1 MMKWLLLST
10 LALSMSLSS
19 AGRTAVQESS
29 GVSAEIHANRGV
41 AFLEQFRFKEAGAEF
56 EALVALRPDSA
67 AAYINLAIAY
77 FNQRDFDCAYATLEK
92 AKRLAPE
99 NAQVHYNLGLV
110 HKLLGRT
117 EEAAGAFEKVLTLDE
132 SDSMTHYYMGTVCAS
147 LGDLE
152 QAASHLRIAIELQPG
167 NESAHF
173 SLGNVLIRQG
183 NIEEG
188 RKELEV
194 FRTLKEGF
202 AAESASAGLQYTE
215 LGKYAEAIEEEAP
228 ARQETPEERIV
239 ASDIRW
245 EEASAEAG
253 LEMSS
258 LPLPPA
264 LPVTVSREEY
274 GTPFIEERLLPHFGS
289 SLAFRDLDLDED
301 PDLIVLRDGAPV
313 VFRNQGGQFTRVE
326 EVGLPKEGK
335 FVGLTVG
342 DVDNDLDPDIYLV
355 GIGANRLYLNG
366 GEGTFRDAPEQ
377 DTEGNDISVAASF
390 VDIDHDGDLD
400 IYVAD
405 YLATTVEPGEREL
418 RVPFDLPGAPNR
430 LYRNNGNGR
439 FSELAAE
446 HRLDGGASRSVG
458 VLFSDFDEDRDI
470 DGLVVNDGEP
480 VQVFSNDRVGTFTES
495 AFGWGIEAVGRMRGV
510 DSADFDQDGRFDL
523 FLTAEGS
530 VLNLLL
536 TGSADGLFRPDV
548 LSPWL
553 LSSGVPG
560 LRFGAAFADV
570 DNDSDLDILAVVN
583 EEEVLAAVYQ
593 NTPQGFQR
601 ASELRAG
608 DPSVG
613 EGRSLAVADVDRDGK
628 LDVAVGTQRGRVV
641 LYRNESAET
650 GRWIRVAARGLRSNK
665 DGFGA
670 KVEVKAGRSRQRREA
685 RAASGFLSQNER
697 PLHFGLGSH
706 PSADYIRFLWPG
718 GVKQIEMDIAGGQT
732 VVVEELNRKG
742 TSCPLLYA
750 WDGQRIRF
758 VTDFLGGSAVG
769 NLLAP
774 GRYNYPDTEEI
785 VKLEQFP
792 VRDRQGSFEL
802 RWVNQLEE
810 VMMYDKASLIA
821 VDHPKEMEIFPNER
835 LMPAPPY
842 PAPKIYPVTRPRT
855 PVAWDHQGRDV
866 TQLITKED
874 RRYPDNFELLPFKG
888 YAESHALTLDLGRL
902 EPEEHVVLLLHG
914 WVDYADSSSNLA
926 AAQAGVVGKP
936 PYLEVGDG
944 SGRFEPGLAQMGFPA
959 GLPKTMLVDLG
970 GLVGPDKNRIRIT
983 TNMRLYWDRIQIATR
998 VSNADLITTE
1008 LHPNKAELS
1017 FLGYPAAYSP
1027 DGKAPHLY
1035 DYSKVAA
1042 TDHWD
1047 THAGAY
1053 TRYGNVRELVEA
1065 VDDRYVIARH
1075 GDELALSFAA
1085 DQLPPLPAG
1094 WKRTFLVYADGFGK
1108 DMDLNSARP
1117 NTVEPLP
1124 FHGMS
1129 AYPYPPGEHYPDT
1142 ESHRLY
1148 REIYNTRIY

>member
-1 MMKWLLLST
+1 MMKWMLLST
-10 LALSMSLSS
+10 LALSMGLSS

-41 AFLEQFRFKEAGAEF
+41 AFLEQFRFKEAAAEF
-56 EALVALRPDSA
+56 EALVAFRPDSA

-77 FNQRDFDCAYATLEK
+77 FNQRDFDRAYATLEK

-99 NAQVHYNLGLV
+99 NPQVYYNLGLV

-117 EEAAGAFEKVLTLDE
+117 EEAAGAFEKVLALDE
-132 SDSMTHYYMGTVCAS
+132 SDSMTHYYMGTVYAS

-152 QAASHLRIAIELQPG
+152 PAASHLRIAIELQPG
-167 NESAHF
+167 NEAAHF

-202 AAESASAGLQYTE
+202 AADSASAGLQYTE
-215 LGKYAEAIEEEAP
+215 LGKYAEAIEEDSP
-228 ARQETPEERIV
+228 ARQETPEERVV

-301 PDLIVLRDGAPV
+301 PDLIVLRAGAPV
-313 VFRNQGGQFTRVE
+313 VFRNQGGHFTLVG
-326 EVGLPKEGK
+326 EVGLPKEGQ

-355 GIGANRLYLNG
+355 GIGANRLYLNE
-366 GEGTFRDAPEQ
+366 GEGAFRDAPEE

-400 IYVAD
+400 IYVAN
-405 YLATTVEPGEREL
+405 YLASTVEPGEREL

-446 HRLDGGASRSVG
+446 NRLDGGASRSVG

-495 AFGWGIEAVGRMRGV
+495 AFDWGIEAAGRMRGV

-523 FLTAEGS
+523 FLTAEGG

-536 TGSADGLFRPDV
+536 TGSTDGLFRPDV
-548 LSPWL
+548 LSPRL

-583 EEEVLAAVYQ
+583 EGEVLAAVYQ

-601 ASELRAG
+601 AAELKAG
-608 DPSVG
+608 DPNVG

-628 LDVAVGTQRGRVV
+628 LDVAVGTQRGRIVF
-641 LYRNESAET
+641 YRNASAET

-685 RAASGFLSQNER
+685 RAASGFLSQNEH

-750 WDGQRIRF
+750 WDGHRIRF

-821 VDHPKEMEIFPNER
+821 VDHPKGMEIFPNER

-842 PAPKIYPVTRPRT
+842 PEPKIYPVTRPRT

-926 AAQAGVVGKP
+926 AAQAGVVGRP

-970 GLVGPDKNRIRIT
+970 GLVGPDKNRVRIT

-998 VSNADLITTE
+998 VSNADLVTTE

-1035 DYSKVAA
+1035 DYSTVA
-1042 TDHWD
+1042 TTEHWD

-1053 TRYGNVRELVEA
+1053 TRYGDVRELVET

-1075 GDELALSFAA
+1075 GDELALSFDAGR
-1085 DQLPPLPAG
+1085 LPPLPAG

-1117 NTVEPLP
+1117 NTVEPHP

-1129 AYPYPPGEHYPDT
+1129 AYPYPPEEHYPDT
-1142 ESHRLY
+1142 ESHRRY
-1148 REIYNTRIY
+1148 REIYNTRIH